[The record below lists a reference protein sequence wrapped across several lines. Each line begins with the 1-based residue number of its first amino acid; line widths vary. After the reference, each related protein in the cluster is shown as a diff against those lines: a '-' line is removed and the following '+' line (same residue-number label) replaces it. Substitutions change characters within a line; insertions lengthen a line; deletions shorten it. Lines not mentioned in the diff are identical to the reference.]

1 MDAIVQALHPGLQ
14 SVLDTALDAV
24 VVIDCDSLVLGWNS
38 VAEATFGWQEHETL
52 GHPLPELIIPHR
64 YRESHRRG
72 MARYLATGEGPV
84 LDHMIE
90 IEALRRDGSE
100 IKIELSITCSDQF
113 GSRLFIGFL
122 RDISERTR
130 QAEQR
135 ERLLR
140 ELNHRVKNSLTL
152 VSSIAHLTAQN
163 SAGLDQFMR
172 AFGER
177 LHSLAAGHDLLVQ
190 SQWGDTSIERIA
202 GHVLGAAVSA
212 GRADI
217 SGPSAHIDSSRVV
230 GLSMILHELFT
241 NASKHGALSKPG
253 GHISLSWWK
262 DNDEIVVE
270 WSETGLTGVVTPKSE
285 GFGLA
290 LIAVSAM
297 HDLGGSQVQ
306 QWRPEGLRL
315 VLRFPARG

>member
-1 MDAIVQALHPGLQ
+1 MDAIVRKLHPGLQ

-24 VVIDCDSLVLGWNS
+24 VVIDSDSLVLGWNGK
-38 VAEATFGWQEHETL
+38 AEATFGWQEHETL
-52 GHPLPELIIPHR
+52 GHPLTELIIPER
-64 YRESHRRG
+64 YRDSYKRG
-72 MARYLATGEGPV
+72 MAHYLATGEGPV

-113 GSRLFIGFL
+113 GSKLFIGFL
-122 RDISERTR
+122 RDISGRTR

-152 VSSIAHLTAQN
+152 VSSIAHMTAQN
-163 SAGLDQFMR
+163 SSGLDQFMR
-172 AFGER
+172 SFGER

-190 SQWGDTSIERIA
+190 SQWGDTGIDRIA

-212 GRADI
+212 GRAECN
-217 SGPSAHIDSSRVV
+217 GPEAKIDSSRVV

-241 NASKHGALSKPG
+241 NASKHGALSKPD
-253 GHISLSWWK
+253 GHVSLGWWK
-262 DNDEIVVE
+262 EDSEIVVE
-270 WSETGLTGVVTPKSE
+270 WSENGLSGIEPPKSE
-285 GFGLA
+285 GFGLS
-290 LIAVSAM
+290 LIAMSVM

-315 VLRFPARG
+315 VLRFPAHG

>member
-1 MDAIVQALHPGLQ
+1 MDAIVQSLHPGLQ

-24 VVIDCDSLVLGWNS
+24 VVIDSDSLVLGWNGK
-38 VAEATFGWQEHETL
+38 AETTFGWQEDETL
-52 GHPLPELIIPHR
+52 GQPLTELIIPHR
-64 YRESHRRG
+64 HRESHQRG
-72 MARYLATGEGPV
+72 MSRYLATGEGPV
-84 LDHMIE
+84 LDRLIE
-90 IEALRRDGSE
+90 IEALCRDGSE
-100 IKIELSITCSDQF
+100 IKIELAITCSDQF
-113 GSRLFIGFL
+113 GSKLFIGFL
-122 RDISERTR
+122 RDISGRTR

-140 ELNHRVKNSLTL
+140 ELSHRVKNSLSL

-163 SAGLDQFMR
+163 SSGIDQFIR

-190 SQWGDTSIERIA
+190 SQWGDTSIDRIV

-212 GRADI
+212 GRADV
-217 SGPSAHIDSSRVV
+217 SGAAIKIDSSRVV

-241 NASKHGALSKPG
+241 NASKHGALCKPD
-253 GHISLSWWK
+253 GHVSLSWREV
-262 DNDEIVVE
+262 DSEILIE
-270 WSETGLTGVVTPKSE
+270 WSETGLSGITPPRSE
-285 GFGLA
+285 GFGLSLVA
-290 LIAVSAM
+290 MSAM

-315 VLRFPARG
+315 VLRFPAKG